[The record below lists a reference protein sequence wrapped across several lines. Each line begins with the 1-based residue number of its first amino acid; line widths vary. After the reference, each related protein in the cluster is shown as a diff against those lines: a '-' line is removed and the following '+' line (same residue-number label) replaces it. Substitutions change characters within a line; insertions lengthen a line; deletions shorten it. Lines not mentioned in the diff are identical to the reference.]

1 MIMTFDDSKS
11 ATTNSAAAVEIQLD
25 MDPKRQYLLRA
36 KGGDLWFKVIVP
48 GDPGAAVAADGSHF
62 LSAGRAVPVAAV
74 GGKRT
79 RISIIR
85 DAAAD
90 VTGCLSATPYT
101 GAL

>member
-11 ATTNSAAAVEIQLD
+11 GTTVDGNPVEIQFD
-25 MDPKRQYLLRA
+25 MDPKRQYRLVA
-36 KGGDLWFKVIVP
+36 KGADLWFKVVAA
-48 GDPGAAVAADGSHF
+48 GGAGAAVAGDGSHF
-62 LSAGRAVPVAAV
+62 LPAGQAVPVAAV

-85 DAAAD
+85 DAA
-90 VTGCLSATPYT
+90 VNGTGCLSATPYT